1 MTCCA
6 APRRVQRWRLAL
18 AGMTLVTLAGCAST
32 VAGTAVP
39 GAPAIDVTAYPTTD
53 YPTEDR
59 GETGGGNSGKD
70 YSTGSEPTGTDSTGA
85 SFPPVD
91 PSSPGIAPP
100 PLSDAESAPSPTAG
114 TPSAAEPPAAETPAA
129 ETPAAGTSSTRTSS
143 AQGAAT
149 HRGKATV
156 SNGTISIAVGK
167 PDRRITI
174 YQEPMCPP
182 CGEFQ
187 QRWGA
192 DIDAAIDAGTLRV
205 DLVTMTFLDSQSSSG
220 DYSTR
225 AATALLAVATA
236 AGDRP
241 GVVQNFEAALFSPDV
256 MPSEGGGTDL
266 SSDELAALAVEAG
279 LPASDAKAV
288 AKPSA
293 KLTAAATAAAGKAT
307 ERASGTP
314 TVVDAT
320 GTKLNI
326 DDDEWLASVLK

>member
-1 MTCCA
+1 
-6 APRRVQRWRLAL
+6 
-18 AGMTLVTLAGCAST
+18 MTLATLAGCAST

-39 GAPAIDVTAYPTTD
+39 GAPGIDVTAYPTTD

-70 YSTGSEPTGTDSTGA
+70 YSTGSEPTGTGSTDSTDSTGA

-114 TPSAAEPPAAETPAA
+114 TPSAAE
-129 ETPAAGTSSTRTSS
+129 TSSTRTSS

-307 ERASGTP
+307 ERATGTP
-314 TVVDAT
+314 TVLDAT